1 MTGGVNSTRVGFVV
15 EGTAVVVVVVV
26 VVVVEGAVSV
36 VVSLVSRIL
45 FA

>member
-1 MTGGVNSTRVGFVV
+1 MTGGVNSTRVGLVV
-15 EGTAVVVVVVV
+15 EGTAVVVVV

-36 VVSLVSRIL
+36 VVSFVSRIL

>member
-1 MTGGVNSTRVGFVV
+1 MTGGVNSTRVGLVV
-15 EGTAVVVVVVV
+15 EGTAVVVVVV

>member
-1 MTGGVNSTRVGFVV
+1 MTGGVNSTRVGLVV

-26 VVVVEGAVSV
+26 MVVEGAVSV
-36 VVSLVSRIL
+36 VVSFVSRIL

>member
-26 VVVVEGAVSV
+26 VVVEGAVSV

>member
-1 MTGGVNSTRVGFVV
+1 MTGGVNSTRVGLVV
-15 EGTAVVVVVVV
+15 EGTAVVV

-36 VVSLVSRIL
+36 VVSFVSRIL